1 MGFLED
7 LKNGDIK
14 SIILV
19 IFGVLIFYQ
28 YWCLSSV
35 ARSIKENQCKDTKE
49 LMSNVSQ
56 DIKSNVSN
64 DIKEAVKQVYLA
76 DVEAIR
82 NLSEVATKLQ
92 ASGLTI
98 PGNLTVTGS
107 FNYLPKGSIIVYNGN
122 VAPPGWTLCDGSN
135 GSPDLRGRFVLGN
148 GGSKGFNTTGGEENV
163 TLGIPHMP
171 HHNHNVN
178 GTTSSNGA
186 HQHGFGVGGGGGNS
200 GSRGTT
206 QGYLCHNC
214 AFHASTDAGGNH
226 NHTFNADSSH
236 VGGNQAHNNMPPF
249 YVLTYIMKL

>member
-7 LKNGDIK
+7 LRNGDIK

-82 NLSEVATKLQ
+82 NLSDVATKLQ
-92 ASGLTI
+92 KEGLIIPGDLTIKGQITCEKKINGLT
-98 PGNLTVTGS
+98 LS
-107 FNYLPKGSIIVYNGN
+107 EL
-122 VAPPGWTLCDGSN
+122 
-135 GSPDLRGRFVLGN
+135 
-148 GGSKGFNTTGGEENV
+148 NTK
-163 TLGIPHMP
+163 IDS
-171 HHNHNVN
+171 VN
-178 GTTSSNGA
+178 
-186 HQHGFGVGGGGGNS
+186 
-200 GSRGTT
+200 
-206 QGYLCHNC
+206 
-214 AFHASTDAGGNH
+214 
-226 NHTFNADSSH
+226 SSH
-236 VGGNQAHNNMPPF
+236 NTNNTNLNNNISSLQR
-249 YVLTYIMKL
+249 YVRLIVLIQI